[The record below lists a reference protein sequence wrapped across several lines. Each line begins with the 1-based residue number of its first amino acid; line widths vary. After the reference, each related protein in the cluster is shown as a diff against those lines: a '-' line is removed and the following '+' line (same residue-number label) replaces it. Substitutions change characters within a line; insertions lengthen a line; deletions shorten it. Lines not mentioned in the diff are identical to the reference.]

1 MHNNE
6 LVSLF
11 ENLATVRQSEARIC
25 RKIAEEFK
33 HQKVKSVDESQI
45 SNRVVVREERWLT
58 PKDFCEKYGVDRS
71 TLYRHAKKGLV
82 EVIGQARSK
91 RYRQIIS
98 QERGLRN
105 A

>member
-1 MHNNE
+1 MQNHE

-33 HQKVKSVDESQI
+33 RKSKPLSEEPDAPYT
-45 SNRVVVREERWLT
+45 VVPEGEWLT
-58 PKDFCEKYGVDRS
+58 PKEFCERYGVDRS

-91 RYRQIIS
+91 RYRQIIR
-98 QERGLRN
+98 EGGI
-105 A
+105 

>member
-1 MHNNE
+1 MQNHE

-11 ENLATVRQSEARIC
+11 QNLATVRQSEARIC

-33 HQKVKSVDESQI
+33 RQKTNAPVEHDNSHHIVPEG
-45 SNRVVVREERWLT
+45 EWLT
-58 PKDFCEKYGVDRS
+58 PKEFCERYGVDRS

-91 RYRQIIS
+91 RYRQIII
-98 QERGLRN
+98 QERGVEN

>member
-33 HQKVKSVDESQI
+33 RQKDKSVDETQI

>member
-25 RKIAEEFK
+25 RKIAEEIK
-33 HQKVKSVDESQI
+33 RQKDKSVDETQI

>member
-1 MHNNE
+1 MANKYREYFDIDEEYFPQINDY
-6 LVSLF
+6 S
-11 ENLATVRQSEARIC
+11 
-25 RKIAEEFK
+25 IAAAKPDFWMTTYP
-33 HQKVKSVDESQI
+33 HQPSI
-45 SNRVVVREERWLT
+45 
-58 PKDFCEKYGVDRS
+58 
-71 TLYRHAKKGLV
+71 LYRHAKKGLV